1 MTLLLEVFSRNFP
14 EYQTKSDYTL
24 IELNLFTLKYYN
36 LDKSLLKNRIK
47 MVLKTLLLNIL

>member
-1 MTLLLEVFSRNFP
+1 MTLLLEVFIINFP
-14 EYQTKSDYTL
+14 EYQIKSDYIL

-36 LDKSLLKNRIK
+36 LDKSHFKNRIK

>member
-1 MTLLLEVFSRNFP
+1 MTLLLEVFIINFP